1 MDASGT
7 QHCAEMAPAKPWAS
21 RGTWH
26 SLDSIW
32 TWVYTADSDREQGRS
47 ALPTTAACC
56 SNGYPLLSTGK
67 KMAAYWL
74 LPSTPRKA
82 WEGRQCE
89 DPEASQQGQLPPC
102 SRAGLTPSP
111 KAALAPG
118 GRVATWPLWG
128 QSVWLSA
135 HASPGGYTDPG
146 EDFTSLTR
154 SSFTCEPGISVPTSS
169 THGSF
174 DVTRPV

>member
-1 MDASGT
+1 MPLEHSTVLKWPQPSPGPPGDPGT
-7 QHCAEMAPAKPWAS
+7 LW
-21 RGTWH
+21 
-26 SLDSIW
+26 
-32 TWVYTADSDREQGRS
+32 TADGLGSTLQTRTGSKAGLLCPLRPPV
-47 ALPTTAACC
+47 AVTATH
-56 SNGYPLLSTGK
+56 SSLLAK